1 MKYSQCYS
9 SSNANT
15 RFRGPFDSLINGQ
28 IKDKKAISHCAA
40 QLPVGIAEMSK
51 QKENWAE
58 DCELGHIVNKA
69 VEFKRNLKLL
79 CLWGF
84 FSL

>member
-51 QKENWAE
+51 QKEKWAE
-58 DCELGHIVNKA
+58 DGHIVNKA
-69 VEFKRNLKLL
+69 VEFKHHLKLL
-79 CLWGF
+79 CLWVF